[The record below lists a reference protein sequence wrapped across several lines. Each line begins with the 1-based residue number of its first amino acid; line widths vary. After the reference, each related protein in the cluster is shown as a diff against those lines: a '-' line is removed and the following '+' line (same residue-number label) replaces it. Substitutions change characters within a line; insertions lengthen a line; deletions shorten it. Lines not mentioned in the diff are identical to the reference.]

1 MEEVQFFDFR
11 NKKNAKIY
19 LIGIKGTGMCA
30 LAELL
35 HKRGF
40 LISGSDGKEVFYTD
54 ALLKELQIPYHE
66 TFDAAHI
73 DKSLDLVIYSAAYSF
88 SVNPEM
94 DRALELG
101 IPILKYTDAL
111 GAYSKGIDSTGI
123 AGVHGKTSTTAMTGT
138 LLAGLNLPVEV
149 LAGSEVSN
157 FGGRSTLSLGHEYF
171 IAETC
176 EYRKHFLSFH
186 PKRII
191 LTSVETDHQDFFP
204 TYEDIRDAFVE
215 YGRLLPPGGEMIY
228 CADDK
233 GACEVAAILSKER
246 PNINFVPYGFNA
258 DGDFKVINY
267 QVKNERILMKLA
279 SFSCEF
285 RIRIPGLHS
294 ALNAAAAI
302 ALCSS
307 IVKDYYNDG
316 WTEERRKSL
325 VKALEDFSGSRRR
338 SEILGTKNG
347 IVFMDDYGHHP
358 TEIKSTLSGLRD
370 FFPERRFIVSFMS
383 HTYTRTEALL
393 DEFADSFSF
402 ANIVLLHK
410 IYSSAREVYNGGI
423 TGLKLFDKVKERFN
437 DADEKNAD
445 ARNVDARD
453 VDGSRVFYIDEP
465 DESIDFLK
473 GILKSGDLFITMGA
487 GDNFRM
493 GKKLYDSLIE
503 NQGGRK

>member
-1 MEEVQFFDFR
+1 
-11 NKKNAKIY
+11 
-19 LIGIKGTGMCA
+19 MCA

-40 LISGSDGKEVFYTD
+40 SVSGSDGKEVFYTD
-54 ALLKELQIPYHE
+54 SLLKELKIPYHE
-66 TFDAAHI
+66 TFDASHI
-73 DKSLDLVIYSAAYSF
+73 DKTLDLVIYSAAYSF
-88 SVNPEM
+88 STNPEM
-94 DRALELG
+94 DRALELD
-101 IPILKYTDAL
+101 IPIIKYTDAL

-123 AGVHGKTSTTAMTGT
+123 AGVHGKTSTTALAGT
-138 LLAGLNLPVEV
+138 LLGGLGLPVEV

-171 IAETC
+171 VAETC

-215 YGRLLPPGGEMIY
+215 YGRLLPPGGELIY

-233 GACEVAAILSKER
+233 GASEVAGILEKEM
-246 PNINFVPYGFNA
+246 PKIKFIPYGFNA
-258 DGDFKVINY
+258 DGDFKIIDY
-267 QVKNERILMKLA
+267 QVKNERILMKLSA
-279 SFSCEF
+279 FPCEF
-285 RIRIPGLHS
+285 KIRIPGRHT

-302 ALCSS
+302 ALCFS
-307 IVKDYYNDG
+307 IVKDYYSDG
-316 WTEERRKSL
+316 WTKDRREAL
-325 VKALEDFSGSRRR
+325 VKALEEFNGSRRR

-347 IVFMDDYGHHP
+347 IIYMDDYGHHP
-358 TEIKSTLSGLRD
+358 TEIKTTLAGLRD

-393 DEFADSFSF
+393 DEFADSFSN
-402 ANIVLLHK
+402 ADIVLLHK
-410 IYSSAREVYNGGI
+410 IYASAREVYNGGI
-423 TGLKLFDKVKERFN
+423 TGLSLFEKVKEKLQDLN
-437 DADEKNAD
+437 KKTGSKALE
-445 ARNVDARD
+445 
-453 VDGSRVFYIDEP
+453 SRVFYIDEP
-465 DESIDFLK
+465 DDSIDFLN

-493 GKKLYDSLIE
+493 GKKLFDSPV
-503 NQGGRK
+503 QARF